1 MGILALIPTIIQ
13 VLGGLGSAFA
23 PGSDDKI
30 QKIQKIVS
38 LASHALGG
46 VTYAVTAFE
55 QIRARLGGAPITAQD
70 YDELIAQID
79 ANSAT
84 IQQLNQDAIDRDA
97 KA

>member
-30 QKIQKIVS
+30 QKIVS

-55 QIRARLGGAPITAQD
+55 QIRDRLGGAPITAQD

>member
-23 PGSDDKI
+23 PGSDD
-30 QKIQKIVS
+30 KIQKIVS